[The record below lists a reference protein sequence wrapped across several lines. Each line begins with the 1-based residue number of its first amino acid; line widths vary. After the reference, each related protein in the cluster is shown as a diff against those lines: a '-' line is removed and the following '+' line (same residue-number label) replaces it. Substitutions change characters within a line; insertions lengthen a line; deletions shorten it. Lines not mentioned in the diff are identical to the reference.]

1 LVNVKSI
8 STRIRTKAE
17 KIKLV
22 LSDSDGVLTDTGV
35 YYSARGEEMK
45 RFSIRDGMGVER
57 LRSLAGIE
65 SGIVT
70 GELSGSVE
78 KRAEKLNIKE
88 LHLGVK
94 DKKKVFEDIIA
105 KNGLLP
111 ENIAYIGDDTND
123 LEVIQMAGL
132 SACPADAVI
141 QVKKEVDYITDSRGG
156 YGAFR
161 DFAEIII
168 ASKLS
173 LVQKN

>member
-1 LVNVKSI
+1 MVNYKNI
-8 STRIRTKAE
+8 SADIRTKAE

-35 YYSARGEEMK
+35 YYSARGEELK

-57 LRSLAGIE
+57 LRTLAGIE

-94 DKKKVFEDIIA
+94 EKKKVFEEII
-105 KNGLLP
+105 KRNGLIP
-111 ENIAYIGDDTND
+111 ANIAYIGDDTND

-132 SACPADAVI
+132 SACPSDAVI
-141 QVKKEVDYITDSRGG
+141 QVKKVVDYITDSRGG

-173 LVQKN
+173 LK

>member
-1 LVNVKSI
+1 LVNFKNI
-8 STRIRTKAE
+8 STKIRAKAE

-57 LRSLAGIE
+57 LRKLAGVD
-65 SGIVT
+65 SGIIT

-94 DKKKVFEDIIA
+94 DKKTIFEEITVR
-105 KNGLLP
+105 NGLLP

-132 SACPADAVI
+132 SACPSDAVI
-141 QVKKEVDYITDSRGG
+141 QIKKVVDYITDSRGG

-168 ASKLS
+168 ASKLTMEK
-173 LVQKN
+173 KN